1 LPRVT
6 PAHILEGCPHRA
18 FDQADGAQLFRTAA
32 PTRRFCTPKR
42 IMTSTASTPTPQPST
57 PRLSTPRALARLLP
71 FARPV
76 AGRLW
81 LGGLSALIASLLA
94 LTIPLVL
101 EAIVAGPIASRD
113 SGQIVWG
120 AVVVLGLGLFEALM
134 VWARRWFVLGPAT
147 KVEYDLRTQFY
158 ERLQRLPVA
167 FHDRWQSGQLLSRMM
182 QDIGLI
188 RRWLAFG
195 LVLLVVNMLTI
206 LVGSVILFRWHW
218 ALGTIF
224 VICSIPLWIAGYR
237 FEKRYGTLA
246 RQSQDQAGD
255 LATAVEESVHGIR
268 VLKAFGRGG
277 HALKKFARQAEGLR
291 ETELSKARAVGLIWF
306 WLVLL
311 PDIAF
316 ALCLAAG
323 IVLAQIGQLSV
334 AELFAFFAMATVL
347 RWPMESIGFL
357 FSFLL
362 DARTATDRLFEVFDE
377 ENTIVDP
384 DKPRKAAE
392 VRGEL
397 AFRGAHFRYQ
407 DAAEG
412 ERDLLDGIDL
422 VLRPGET
429 MALVGLTGSGKT
441 TLTTLPTRL
450 YDVTAGRVELDGVDV
465 RELTL
470 HELRGHIGM
479 AFEDATLFSATVR
492 ENVLLGREDLEPGS
506 AEAERVLREALDV
519 AQAAF
524 VDDLPDGVDT
534 IIGEEGLSLSG
545 GQRQRLALARAV
557 AAKPA
562 VLVLDDPLSALDVDT
577 EALVEAALRRV
588 LETTTALIVAH
599 RPSTVA
605 LADRVALLED
615 GRITGVGTHS
625 ELLRTSAHYRHV
637 ISSLEAEAS
646 NPRPERPDGIP
657 DASIAEPDPLSSASI
672 VDREGPGAAGLGGV
686 NP

>member
-1 LPRVT
+1 
-6 PAHILEGCPHRA
+6 
-18 FDQADGAQLFRTAA
+18 
-32 PTRRFCTPKR
+32 
-42 IMTSTASTPTPQPST
+42 MTSTASTPTPQPST

-120 AVVVLGLGLFEALM
+120 AAAVLGLGLFEALM

-218 ALGTIF
+218 VLGTIF

-323 IVLAQIGQLSV
+323 IVLAQLGQLSV

-384 DKPRKAAE
+384 AEPRAAAVADGR

-545 GQRQRLALARAV
+545 GQRQRLALARVV
-557 AAKPA
+557 AAKPS

-625 ELLRTSAHYRHV
+625 ELLRTSLHYRHV
-637 ISSLEAEAS
+637 ISSLEADAS
-646 NPRPERPDGIP
+646 NAAAEPREESEGIP
-657 DASIAEPDPLSSASI
+657 DVSIAELDARSSASI